1 MARMETQVEELADN
15 RVRLQV
21 EVGSDDVRHAV
32 EHAASDLA
40 ESMKIPGFRKGRVP
54 MPVLVARVGRERL
67 YQEAVESHIGGWFRA
82 AAARSRIRPVEQPE
96 YGYDPPSSADESFRF
111 TATVAVQPKPELSD
125 WSGLEVPYAE
135 PEVPA
140 ELVEQELE
148 ALRSSVAE
156 LVPIEDRPV
165 VQGDTLVVD
174 LVGDEGEAHRDYVVE
189 LGQGRLLDELEEGL
203 VGMSIGETKTIEAE
217 LADGSRATIEA
228 TVKEIKEKVLPP
240 LDDDLARS
248 TSEFE
253 TLAELREEIESR
265 LREAL
270 ELESEAAFRQEVVR
284 ALVAAAKAEASGPLV
299 EARARTLLQGLA
311 LSLERRGISLD
322 TYLQITGTSGEDL
335 VERLRAEAA
344 ESVAGELVLE
354 AAADKLGVT
363 VSDEELE
370 DEIRAR
376 YEDAD
381 EAMPQLR
388 ESGRWEQER
397 ESARLSRALDRVA
410 SEVERIPADLAAA
423 REKLWTPE
431 KERDQSA
438 TTLWT
443 PASKE

>member
-54 MPVLVARVGRERL
+54 MPVLLARVGRERL

-111 TATVAVQPKPELSD
+111 TATVAVQPKPELPD

-140 ELVEQELE
+140 ELVERELE

-217 LADGSRATIEA
+217 LADGSTTAIEA

-284 ALVAAAKAEASGPLV
+284 ALVTAAKVEASGPLV
-299 EARARTLLQGLA
+299 EARARALLQGLA

-388 ESGRWEQER
+388 DSGRWEQER